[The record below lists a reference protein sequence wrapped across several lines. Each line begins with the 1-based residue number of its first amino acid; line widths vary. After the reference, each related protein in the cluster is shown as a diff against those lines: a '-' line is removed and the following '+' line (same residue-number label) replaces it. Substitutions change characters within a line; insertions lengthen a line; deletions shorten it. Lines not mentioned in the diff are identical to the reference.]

1 MNLNVDESV
10 VDQTHLAQLNER
22 QRQCL
27 RLVHQNFEAKEIARR
42 LGLSPHTVVEHLRE
56 ARRITGV
63 SRSMH
68 AARALAEHEAPDQF
82 PNRIVSNADGVAD
95 DPPFRFDVTPSAAAA
110 APPATMEFR
119 NDLNWLVRLC
129 LLIAIAIGAVILV
142 GALFLGIDTAQTLIR
157 HQG

>member
-1 MNLNVDESV
+1 M
-10 VDQTHLAQLNER
+10 DQTHLAQLNER

-68 AARALAEHEAPDQF
+68 AARALAEHEASDQF

-95 DPPFRFDVTPSAAAA
+95 DPPFRFDVTPSAAAV

-119 NDLNWLVRLC
+119 NDLSWLTRFGLI
-129 LLIAIAIGAVILV
+129 IAITIGTVTLA
-142 GALFLGIDTAQTLIR
+142 GALVMGVDTVSSIFR
-157 HQG
+157 H